1 MLYYKSEKIKSV
13 LPNKLEL
20 DGKVIFN
27 PKWHHYEAAGWKEFP
42 PELLAIDRKYIKWV
56 DGDPVEMTQ
65 EEKDVVDSNNLDNI
79 KYQKIERLWQA
90 ATDYEYTFVANGGYS
105 ALLEAKLAGSS
116 KAASFG
122 DWIKTIW
129 TEYYA
134 RRDQVTASH
143 SQEIIDLINEDF
155 STVGPPPYL
164 IREVLFGE

>member
-1 MLYYKSEKIKSV
+1 MKELNIPDNFDGQKYFDAQGDYPQSHKPGYLLVPDEITQDDINSYVKTLDEFKREKI
-13 LPNKLEL
+13 
-20 DGKVIFN
+20 D
-27 PKWHHYEAAGWKEFP
+27 
-42 PELLAIDRKYIKWV
+42 
-56 DGDPVEMTQ
+56 
-65 EEKDVVDSNNLDNI
+65 
-79 KYQKIERLWQA
+79 RLWLK
-90 ATDYEYTFVANGGYS
+90 ATAYEYSYVANGGYS
-105 ALLEAKLAGSS
+105 ALLELKLAGSS

>member
-1 MLYYKSEKIKSV
+1 MATVVNKLTLEVKYSVNTPDYMDGNWLINPV
-13 LPNKLEL
+13 LPIFDKKFWKIV
-20 DGKVIFN
+20 DDVI
-27 PKWHHYEAAGWKEFP
+27 
-42 PELLAIDRKYIKWV
+42 
-56 DGDPVEMTQ
+56 VEMPQ

-90 ATDYEYTFVANGGYS
+90 ATDYEYSFVANGGYS

-143 SQEIIDLINEDF
+143 SKEIIDLINEDF
-155 STVGPPPYL
+155 STVGPPPYS